1 MHCSNMEHEPET
13 WIELTATVRNVIAFL
28 IGKTDRAKSPKEAAE
43 AQPTEIENDASAS
56 RPDQ

>member
-1 MHCSNMEHEPET
+1 MEHEPET

>member
-1 MHCSNMEHEPET
+1 MEHEAET

-28 IGKTDRAKSPKEAAE
+28 IGKTDRAKNQKEAEE
-43 AQPTEIENDASAS
+43 ALPTEIGASAS